1 MGDLTIEQM
10 HQILDGAPNDA
21 THSKVL
27 LGSVGYYFNSSNDES
42 HQAGLWIDDGDNS
55 YWGLSSYQNW
65 ELLLADNG
73 FISLDDLRTAITE
86 HEGSASGFEKYIVA
100 KYPNRSAKVLTHK
113 LEDVDGT
120 MFYACKDVQD
130 QFEVWT
136 HQQSKIEQLENL
148 LSLERHRAKALE
160 VELTNS
166 RNYSDKLHEQIHDAE
181 LQIALIKKFTKGL
194 RNEFDLWADDGEGFD
209 AIEAQIEQLENSLRG
224 ES

>member
-1 MGDLTIEQM
+1 MKIDLTIEQM
-10 HQILDGAPNDA
+10 RQILDGAPNDA

-73 FISLDDLRTAITE
+73 FISLDDLRTAI
-86 HEGSASGFEKYIVA
+86 FEEEKNTSDFEEYIVA
-100 KYPNRSAKVLTHK
+100 KYPNRSARVLTHR

-136 HQQSKIEQLENL
+136 HQQSRVDEKDKQI
-148 LSLERHRAKALE
+148 AKALAKWNLANSILKTMDMVIVPDEFLQNLDE
-160 VELTNS
+160 VE
-166 RNYSDKLHEQIHDAE
+166 E
-181 LQIALIKKFTKGL
+181 AL
-194 RNEFDLWADDGEGFD
+194 RD
-209 AIEAQIEQLENSLRG
+209 